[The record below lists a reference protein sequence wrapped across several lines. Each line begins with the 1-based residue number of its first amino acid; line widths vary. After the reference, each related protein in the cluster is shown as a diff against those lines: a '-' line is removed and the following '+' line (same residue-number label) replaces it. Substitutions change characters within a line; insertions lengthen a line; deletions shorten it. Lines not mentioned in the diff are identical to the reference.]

1 MQPVIEES
9 QSDIRSHADM
19 TIKLE
24 NLVNKSSNANS
35 KLFEKDKENNFIQ
48 GNEALQNQSN
58 TAVFLIKKK
67 QLFEAYENLE
77 RQKELFKE

>member
-67 QLFEAYENLE
+67 QLLEAYENLE